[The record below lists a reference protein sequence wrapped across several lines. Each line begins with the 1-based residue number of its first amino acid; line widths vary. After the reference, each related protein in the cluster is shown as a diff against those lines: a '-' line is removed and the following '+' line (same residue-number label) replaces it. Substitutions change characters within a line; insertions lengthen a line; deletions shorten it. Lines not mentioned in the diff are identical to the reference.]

1 MAWRTLQAIMTNVLG
16 LVSLLITLMLVGV
29 LAKKQLAPA
38 ASSGVAIPSAAGVL
52 LPATSPIASLETQAV
67 PLPQQVKQAV
77 EASLQ
82 QARPVQSD
90 Q

>member
-1 MAWRTLQAIMTNVLG
+1 MKNVLG
-16 LVSLLITLMLVGV
+16 LVSLLITLLLVGV
-29 LAKKQLAPA
+29 LAKKQLAPS

-52 LPATSPIASLETQAV
+52 LPTTSPVSSLETQAV